1 MDTEG
6 VLEELRRCGLLMLT
20 DPVLP
25 SVASL
30 VAGEPVRGSW
40 WGHPSGQAIFR
51 TSEELADL
59 PGVALVK
66 LVNGKVTYV
75 HRRLWPAL
83 YGVATSR
90 ADWQTRGLDAA
101 SRALWARVEREGEL
115 RADELGGRGDLRAI
129 KSRID
134 ELERRLCIGTHQV
147 HTEQGSH
154 ARVLES
160 WPSWARRMCWKPRA
174 LGVEKAC
181 AALERA
187 TVEWDVDSTV
197 AWPWSPARTRR
208 TPGRKR

>member
-1 MDTEG
+1 MDTVR
-6 VLEELRRCGLLMLT
+6 VLAELRRRGLLLLT

-30 VAGEPVRGSW
+30 VAGKPVRGSW
-40 WGHPSGQAIFR
+40 WSHPSGRAIFR
-51 TSEELADL
+51 TSEELSDL

-66 LVNGKVTYV
+66 LVNGKVTFV
-75 HRRLWPAL
+75 HKRLWPAL
-83 YGVATSR
+83 YGAAVSR

-101 SRALWARVEREGEL
+101 SRALWARVERDGEL
-115 RADELGGRGDLRAI
+115 RAADLEGPGDLRAI
-129 KSRID
+129 KKRID
-134 ELERRLCIGTHQV
+134 ELQRRLCISTHQV

-160 WPSWARRMCWKPRA
+160 WPTWARRMRWKPRA
-174 LGVEKAC
+174 LAVEKAC
-181 AALERA
+181 AELERT
-187 TVEWDVDSTV
+187 TVEWDEGSTV